1 MMGSSREAYSGLR
14 ARLDQRRDV
23 PGLADLP
30 GELFGVADLVAG
42 DPLLRSALS
51 DGGQPVEAR
60 SGLVE
65 ALFGARLSKLA
76 VAVLTD
82 VVGQRWSSPAELVEA
97 LEGLAAQATF
107 LVAQK
112 DGNLDQVQDHMF
124 AFSQAVSS
132 SAELQ
137 MALTNPA
144 SGTQV
149 KASLVESLLKDRAS
163 PGAAAV
169 LAYAMSHLRGRRADS
184 VVEGLMSL
192 AAEQQGRSVAEV
204 RVARRL
210 DADQE
215 RRLAAALSKLHGRDV
230 RLNVAVDPRVI
241 GGVSVRIG
249 GEVMDATMAT
259 RIEQA
264 RRLLVGQPR

>member
-1 MMGSSREAYSGLR
+1 MGSSRETHAGLR
-14 ARLDQRRDV
+14 ARLDQRRDD
-23 PGLADLP
+23 PGLAGVP
-30 GELFGVADLVAG
+30 GELFAVADLVDR
-42 DPLLRSALS
+42 DPPLRSALS
-51 DGGQPVEAR
+51 DGGQPVQAR
-60 SGLVE
+60 SGLVD
-65 ALFGARLSKLA
+65 ALFGARLSRLA
-76 VAVLTD
+76 VGVLRD
-82 VVGQRWSSPAELVEA
+82 LVSQRWSSPAELVEA
-97 LEGLAAQATF
+97 LEGLAAQAAF

-124 AFSQAVSS
+124 AFAQAVSG

-144 SGTQV
+144 AGAQV
-149 KASLVESLLKDRAS
+149 KASLVESLLQDRAG
-163 PGAAAV
+163 PVATEV

-184 VVEGLMSL
+184 VVEGLLSL

-204 RVARRL
+204 RVARPL

-215 RRLAAALSKLHGRDV
+215 RRLVAALSKLQGRDV

-241 GGVSVRIG
+241 GGISVRIA

-264 RRLLVGQPR
+264 RRMLVGQPR